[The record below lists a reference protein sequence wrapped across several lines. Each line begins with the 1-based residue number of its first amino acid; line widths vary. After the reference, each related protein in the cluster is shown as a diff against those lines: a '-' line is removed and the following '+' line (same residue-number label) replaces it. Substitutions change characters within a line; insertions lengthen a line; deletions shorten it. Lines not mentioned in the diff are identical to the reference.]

1 MGKIFNKIVKTMMQ
15 WAEFIFLPLGLILWY
30 YSGPL
35 LRMFDPT
42 AATYD
47 SGIFQIILFTII
59 QFFIFSSVIWIYLKI
74 TFPKVYDYME
84 DIATGD
90 SLSKMTPHEGTKVVL
105 WIITLFM
112 ISMVIL
118 SRVIG

>member
-30 YSGPL
+30 YSGSL
-35 LRMFDPT
+35 LRMIDPT

-59 QFFIFSSVIWIYLKI
+59 SFFILTGVIWIYLKI
-74 TFPKVYDYME
+74 TFPKVYE
-84 DIATGD
+84 TLEEIATGEG
-90 SLSKMTPHEGTKVVL
+90 LSKMTPYEKSKVVL
-105 WIITLFM
+105 WIISLFM
-112 ISMVIL
+112 ISMVLL
-118 SRVIG
+118 SRVIS